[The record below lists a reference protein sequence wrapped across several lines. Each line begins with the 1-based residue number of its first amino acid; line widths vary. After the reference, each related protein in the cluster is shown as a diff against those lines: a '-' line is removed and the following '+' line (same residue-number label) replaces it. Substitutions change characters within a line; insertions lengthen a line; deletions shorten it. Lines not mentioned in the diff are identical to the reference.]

1 MKKFLI
7 TMLGLLVILSCGQ
20 KPKSS
25 SYDDDEED
33 EEEVREELKLKTYK
47 FSETDGM
54 AHVDI
59 SVEYPVKGETK
70 LVDAIRTHIANHVE
84 LESDEVELSDGQGV
98 IDYYGKNLMNEMRSL
113 ASDYEGDDY
122 VTEVYHNWTF
132 TKLCETDEFVTFM
145 GETELYEGG
154 VHGIEYQAGVTFFQ
168 NGQVFDYSM
177 LRNTDSEAFQKLMR
191 DGLCIYFKSD
201 GEAISEEQLAEE
213 LINVEDVYNIPMPS
227 AEPYI
232 TEDGV
237 KFIYQPYE
245 ISYYGAGKPEFSIK
259 LEKMKPYLTRKAQE
273 LLEGDEEDDEDEEDD
288 D

>member
-1 MKKFLI
+1 MKKILTI
-7 TMLGLLVILSCGQ
+7 MMGLLVVLSCDQ
-20 KPKSS
+20 KSKSS
-25 SYDDDEED
+25 SIDDDED
-33 EEEVREELKLKTYK
+33 EVEELKLKTYT
-47 FSETDGM
+47 FSGKDGM

-59 SVEYPVKGETK
+59 SVEYPVKGEDE
-70 LVDAIRTHIANHVE
+70 LVDAIRQHIAQHVV

-98 IDYYGKNLMNEMRSL
+98 IDYYGNNLMTEMRSL
-113 ASDYEGDDY
+113 AAEYEDDDY
-122 VTEVYHNWTF
+122 VDEVYHNWSF
-132 TKLCETDEFVTFM
+132 SKIYETDEYVTFV
-145 GETELYEGG
+145 GETDLYEGG

>member
-47 FSETDGM
+47 FSETDRM

-154 VHGIEYQAGVTFFQ
+154 IHGVGYQAGITFFQ
-168 NGQVFDYSM
+168 KDGKQFTSDM
-177 LRNTDSEAFQKLMR
+177 LRNTDGSDFQKLLR
-191 DGLCIYFKSD
+191 EGLRQYFEVETD
-201 GEAISEEQLAEE
+201 EQLSEE
-213 LINVEDVYNIPMPS
+213 LITVEDVNHIPMPS
-227 AEPYI
+227 ADPYI
-232 TEDGV
+232 TKEGIQ
-237 KFIYQPYE
+237 FIYQPYE
-245 ISYYGAGKPEFSIK
+245 ISYYAAGLPTVTIP
-259 LEKMKPYLTRKAQE
+259 LGKMQPFLTKKAKE
-273 LLEGDEEDDEDEEDD
+273 LLEGDEDEDD
-288 D
+288 DDDE

>member
-1 MKKFLI
+1 MRKFFI
-7 TMLGLLVILSCGQ
+7 TMMGLLVIMSCDQ

-25 SYDDDEED
+25 YDDEEED
-33 EEEVREELKLKTYK
+33 EREELKLKTYT
-47 FSETDGM
+47 FSGKDGM

-59 SVEYPVKGETK
+59 SVEYPVKGEDE
-70 LVDAIRTHIANHVE
+70 LVDAIRLHIAQHVG

-98 IDYYGKNLMNEMRSL
+98 IDYYGNNLMAEMRSL
-113 ASDYEGDDY
+113 AAEYEDDDY
-122 VTEVYHNWTF
+122 VDEVYHNWSF
-132 TKLCETDEFVTFM
+132 RKLYETDEYVTFV
-145 GETELYEGG
+145 GETDLYEGG
-154 VHGIEYQAGVTFFQ
+154 VHGMEYQAGVTFFQ

-177 LRNTDSEAFQKLMR
+177 LRNTDSEAFQKQMR

-201 GEAISEEQLAEE
+201 GVAISEDQLAEE

-245 ISYYGAGKPEFSIK
+245 ISYYGAGKPEFNIK

-273 LLEGDEEDDEDEEDD
+273 LLEGNDEDEEDED
-288 D
+288 